1 MDPIATTANILLNA
15 VPVILLAIPYLFIRK
30 KLIGKL
36 YFRIMLGIMVFY
48 LIYWV
53 LPIIFQINSAPL
65 ELQLQSGEEGN
76 IALGIAYIIAH
87 IGSLISLFASY
98 PLVTLP
104 FIFFVAPFVSI
115 LFVWRRIK
123 KEKGLKEE
131 KLSSLTYEISKGP
144 YQKARDALK
153 KGDWSRE
160 KEILKLLIVL
170 FPISLY
176 LLQVILKISGLES
189 VSVTTG
195 ETALGWF
202 IEILFVYLATFIFSL
217 ELLFTSQIA
226 LKGRPFGESI
236 RNQTYKSL
244 YTVGIPISLLSVVL
258 FIVEDIT
265 AGTSS
270 LPLLLYF
277 FAYFVMASII
287 FVLFLKIFEPIS
299 LLIFVKIINW
309 WKNRAARNKKFSIK
323 NFYYGIIFGCLAI
336 FIWFVLN
343 YAFTPL
349 YYLIF
354 QNDSLIELLINSSN
368 FVPPLGVTL
377 AQSLG
382 FDVMILFNFIT
393 VTVIALILSVFAL
406 KYCLRY
412 IKNTFLGYITFLPT
426 IIILSLLLINY
437 MTPLIN
443 FAPET
448 YWITGQSS
456 YTTIFGFIFFTLR
469 TASFNANLQGA
480 LYILALPYVSTQYI
494 FNIIIWSLIVYYY
507 KKDFKVKNIKLDE
520 RHIEKTI
527 FSSVQDF
534 LTFEEYS
541 SESNQYL
548 LSSNP
553 DLDENTIETERDEV
567 KQILR
572 DLKESKLLKD
582 LMPDDGKEKER
593 FYFTLKYMYNNNMID
608 ILVPEFSFIFERVEK
623 QGLYI
628 IYDDGR
634 GVFDYSFVQEIIQ
647 DPGLVAGMVS
657 AITSFIK
664 ETTRSQDLL
673 KTIDH
678 GDITIILEY
687 GKRIFGA
694 LFIKGNQT
702 TELRGKLKRFVEEF
716 EAKYKTVLEDWS
728 GALVHFKEDHLLV
741 EEIFKEV

>member
-1 MDPIATTANILLNA
+1 MSTIEIIATILLNSI
-15 VPVILLAIPYLFIRK
+15 PVILLVIPYFFLRK

-36 YFRIMLGIMVFY
+36 YFRVMLGIMVFY

-53 LPIIFQINSAPL
+53 LPIIFQLNTTPI
-65 ELQLQSGEEGN
+65 ELQIQPSDQGN
-76 IALGIAYIIAH
+76 IAFGIGYIIAH
-87 IGSLISLFASY
+87 IGSLIALFASY

-104 FIFFVAPFVSI
+104 FIFFVAPLISLI
-115 LFVWRRIK
+115 FVWRRLR
-123 KEKGLKEE
+123 KEKASNESV
-131 KLSSLTYEISKGP
+131 LSSLTYEITDGP
-144 YQKARDALK
+144 YRKVRDALT

-176 LLQVILKISGLES
+176 LLQVVLKISGLES
-189 VSVTTG
+189 VSITTG

-217 ELLFTSQIA
+217 ELLLSSQIA

-244 YTVGIPISLLSVVL
+244 SIVGIPISLLSVIL
-258 FIVEDIT
+258 FIVEDIIE
-265 AGTSS
+265 GTSS
-270 LPLLLYF
+270 LPLFVYF
-277 FAYFVMASII
+277 FAYFIMASII

-299 LLIFVKIINW
+299 ILIFIKIIDW
-309 WKNRAARNKKFSIK
+309 WKNRAIKQKILHTK
-323 NFYYGIIFGCLAI
+323 NFYYGIVFGCLAF
-336 FIWFVLN
+336 FIWFAIN
-343 YAFTPL
+343 YIAFNPL
-349 YYLIF
+349 YSLIF
-354 QNDSLIELLINSSN
+354 QNPDPIIQSSN
-368 FVPPLGVTL
+368 FVPPSGVTL
-377 AQSLG
+377 GQSLG
-382 FDVMILFNFIT
+382 FDIMILFNFIT
-393 VTVIALILSVFAL
+393 LVLISLFLSAFSL
-406 KYCLRY
+406 RYCLKY
-412 IKNTFLGYITFLPT
+412 IKNIFLGFITFIPT
-426 IIILSLLLINY
+426 IIILSLLLLNF
-437 MTPLIN
+437 MVPLVN

-456 YTTIFGFIFFTLR
+456 YTSVFGFHFFTLR
-469 TASFNANLQGA
+469 TASFLTNLEGA

-494 FNIIIWSLIVYYY
+494 FNLIIWSLIIYYY
-507 KKDFKVKNIKLDE
+507 NKDFKAKNIKLDE
-520 RHIEKTI
+520 RHIEKI
-527 FSSVQDF
+527 VFSSIQDF

-541 SESNQYL
+541 KRNQIL
-548 LSSNP
+548 LTRKEN
-553 DLDENTIETERDEV
+553 LDPTMVEGERDEV
-567 KQILR
+567 KQIL
-572 DLKESKLLKD
+572 DSLEDSKLLKD
-582 LMPDDGKEKER
+582 LKPIDEKEKER
-593 FYFTLKYMYNNNMID
+593 FYFTLKYLYNNDMID
-608 ILVPEFSFIFERVEK
+608 ILVPEFSYIFDRVEK

-634 GVFDYSFVQEIIQ
+634 GVFDYSFVQEVLQ

-702 TELRGKLKRFVEEF
+702 TELRTKLKAFVEQF
-716 EAKYKTVLEDWS
+716 EEKYKSVLEDWS
-728 GALVHFKEDHLLV
+728 GALVHFKEDHLMV

>member
-1 MDPIATTANILLNA
+1 MSTIEIISTILLNII
-15 VPVILLAIPYLFIRK
+15 PVILLAIPYFFLRK

-53 LPIIFQINSAPL
+53 LPIIFQINSTPL
-65 ELQLQSGEEGN
+65 ELQVQPSEEGN
-76 IALGIAYIIAH
+76 IGFGIAYIIAH
-87 IGSLISLFASY
+87 IGSLIALFASY

-104 FIFFVAPFVSI
+104 FIFFVAPFIS
-115 LFVWRRIK
+115 LLYVWRRLR
-123 KEKGLKEE
+123 KEKDSEE
-131 KLSSLTYEISKGP
+131 SALSSLTYEITNGP
-144 YQKARDALK
+144 YQKVRDALI

-176 LLQVILKISGLES
+176 LLQVVLKISGLES
-189 VSVTTG
+189 VSITTG

-217 ELLFTSQIA
+217 ELLFSSQIA

-236 RNQTYKSL
+236 RSQTYKSL

-258 FIVEDIT
+258 FVSEDIIE
-265 AGTSS
+265 GTSS
-270 LPLLLYF
+270 LPLFIYF
-277 FAYFVMASII
+277 FAYFIMASII

-299 LLIFVKIINW
+299 LLIFIKIIDW
-309 WKNRAARNKKFSIK
+309 WKNRAFKKKSIPTAK
-323 NFYYGIIFGCLAI
+323 FYYGIVFGCLVFFLWFAI
-336 FIWFVLN
+336 N
-343 YAFTPL
+343 YVGFNPL
-349 YYLIF
+349 YSLIF
-354 QNDSLIELLINSSN
+354 QNPDSIIQSSN
-368 FVPPLGVTL
+368 FVPPSVVTL
-377 AQSLG
+377 TQSLG
-382 FDVMILFNFIT
+382 FDIMIFFNFIT
-393 VTVIALILSVFAL
+393 LTAIALFLSAFSL
-406 KYCLRY
+406 KYCLKY
-412 IKNTFLGYITFLPT
+412 IKNLFLGYATFIPT
-426 IIILSLLLINY
+426 VIILSILLLNF
-437 MTPLIN
+437 MNPLIN

-456 YTTIFGFIFFTLR
+456 YTSIFGFNFFTLR
-469 TASFNANLQGA
+469 TASFNANLEGA

-494 FNIIIWSLIVYYY
+494 FNIIIWSLIIYYY
-507 KKDFKVKNIKLDE
+507 KKDFQAKNIELDE
-520 RHIEKTI
+520 RHIRKSI
-527 FSSVQDF
+527 FSSIQEF
-534 LTFEEYS
+534 ITFEEYS
-541 SESNQYL
+541 IKNDQYL
-548 LSSNP
+548 VARNQNLEPN
-553 DLDENTIETERDEV
+553 LIVGERDEI
-567 KQILR
+567 KQFLTIL
-572 DLKESKLLKD
+572 DESKLLKD
-582 LMPDDGKEKER
+582 LIPMDEKEKER
-593 FYFTLKYMYNNNMID
+593 FYFTLKYLYNNNMID
-608 ILVPEFSFIFERVEK
+608 ILTQEFSFIFNRVEK

-634 GVFDYSFVQEIIQ
+634 GVFDYSFVQEVIQ

-664 ETTRSQDLL
+664 EATRSQDLL

-702 TELRGKLKRFVEEF
+702 AEVRAKLKTFVERF
-716 EAKYKTVLEDWS
+716 EEKYKTVLEDWS

-741 EEIFKEV
+741 EDIFKEV